1 MFNREIKMNHLNIL
15 RKLPLVIAL
24 SIGLAACNEE
34 NTPKDEV
41 QQPVPTPSANVA
53 LQVFDNST
61 GAQVSTAQ
69 VSVVG
74 SALTTSTNVE
84 GKAQLQKVAVGRSVI
99 KISKMGYADQFI
111 TVDLAD
117 KQELTGVVIQ
127 LIPLQFAGAV
137 SALTGGTINL
147 TASTAQ
153 VVIAPNSLRRAD
165 GQAIQGDVKVSI
177 ALINTAQDVRNMPG
191 DLATQVNNSRAP
203 LESFGA
209 MVIDLRDNTGAKV
222 ELIANQL
229 ANIRIPL
236 MARGT
241 APATIP
247 LFYFDP
253 IRGYWLQDGNRTLT
267 LQQDVSGNW
276 FYAGVSSTLNTVN
289 ADIPYQTTNVAGCL
303 ADSTGKRVANAQ
315 ILLEGKNYSGYSVAK
330 TNSTGEFSIQAKQN
344 STVLISGQSNTLRS
358 NTVEHMVL
366 AANTT
371 LNDCLVLSESNQN
384 VTVRLSWG
392 EEPEDIDSHMIAPD
406 GSHISFEDQGALLQH
421 PFVNLD
427 VDDTQSYGPEIVTLN
442 KLMVGEYHY
451 FVHNYSETSN
461 PGIFGSPIKIEL
473 NSPLG
478 TQIFTPTSG
487 SDESLY
493 WSAFKIR
500 VADNCAIT
508 VIPTRQWLNTEPTA
522 TPVALKYCSK

>member
-1 MFNREIKMNHLNIL
+1 MNYLNVL

-34 NTPKDEV
+34 DTAKNDVE
-41 QQPVPTPSANVA
+41 QPLPTPSANVS
-53 LQVFDNST
+53 LQVFDNTT
-61 GAQVSTAQ
+61 GAQISTAQ
-69 VSVVG
+69 ISVVG
-74 SALTTSTNVE
+74 NSSVTANTNAE
-84 GKAQLQKVAVGRSVI
+84 GKAQLQKLGIGRSVI
-99 KISKMGYADQFI
+99 KISKAGYADQFI
-111 TVDLAD
+111 TVDLTD

-127 LIPLQFAGAV
+127 LIPFQLGGSV
-137 SALTGGTINL
+137 SAVTGGTINL
-147 TASTAQ
+147 TTSTAQ
-153 VVIAPNSLRRAD
+153 VVIPPNSLRRTD
-165 GQAIQGDVKVSI
+165 GQAIQGDVKVNI
-177 ALINTAQDVRNMPG
+177 ALINTAQDIRNMPG

-209 MVIDLRDNTGAKV
+209 MVIDLRDSTGAKV

-236 MARGT
+236 MARGI
-241 APATIP
+241 APTTIP
-247 LFYFDP
+247 LYYFDP
-253 IRGYWLQDGNRTLT
+253 IRGYWLQDGSRTLT
-267 LQQDVSGNW
+267 LQEDVNGNR
-276 FYAGVSSTLNTVN
+276 FYAGASSTLNTVN

-315 ILLEGKNYSGYSVAK
+315 ILLEGKDYSGYSVAR
-330 TNSTGEFSIQAKQN
+330 TNSTGEFSVQAKQN
-344 STVLISGQSNTLRS
+344 STVLINGQSSTLRS
-358 NTVEHMVL
+358 NTVERTVL

-371 LNDCLVLSESNQN
+371 LNECLVLSESNQN

-427 VDDTQSYGPEIVTLN
+427 VDDTQSYGPEIVTLS

-473 NSPLG
+473 NYPLG
-478 TQIFTPTSG
+478 TQIFTPITG
-487 SDESLY
+487 SSESLY

-508 VIPTRQWLNTEPTA
+508 VIPTKQWLNTEPTV
-522 TPVALKYCSK
+522 TPVAIKYCSK

>member
-1 MFNREIKMNHLNIL
+1 MNHLNVL
-15 RKLPLVIAL
+15 TKLPLVIAL
-24 SIGLAACNEE
+24 SIGLAACNDED
-34 NTPKDEV
+34 TAKDDV
-41 QQPVPTPSANVA
+41 QQPVPSASANVA

-61 GAQVSTAQ
+61 GAQISTAQ

-74 SALTTSTNVE
+74 STLSASTNAD

-99 KISKMGYADQFI
+99 KISKTGYADQFI

-127 LIPLQFAGAV
+127 LIPLRLAGAI

-153 VVIAPNSLRRAD
+153 VVIPPNSLRRTD

-209 MVIDLRDNTGAKV
+209 MVIDLRDSTGAKV

-236 MARGT
+236 MARGN

-247 LFYFDP
+247 LYYFDP
-253 IRGYWLQDGNRTLT
+253 IRGYWLQDADRILT
-267 LQQDVSGNW
+267 LQEDVNGNR
-276 FYAGVSSTLNTVN
+276 FYAGTSSTLNAVN

-315 ILLEGKNYSGYSVAK
+315 ILLEGKDYSGYSVAK

-344 STVLISGQSNTLRS
+344 STVLINGQSNTLRS
-358 NTVEHMVL
+358 NTVERVVS
-366 AANTT
+366 ASNTT

-392 EEPEDIDSHMIAPD
+392 EKPSDIDSHVIAPD
-406 GSHISFEDQGALLQH
+406 GSHIYYSEQGALLQH

-427 VDDTQSYGPEIVTLN
+427 VDDTDSYGPEIVTLS

-461 PGIFGSPIKIEL
+461 PGIFGSPIKVEL

-478 TQIFTPTSG
+478 TQIFTPATG
-487 SDESLY
+487 VGEGLY

>member
-1 MFNREIKMNHLNIL
+1 MGSNNAFRITAIMLNGALFNRKIKMNHLNIL

-191 DLATQVNNSRAP
+191 DLATQIGRAH
-203 LESFGA
+203 
-209 MVIDLRDNTGAKV
+209 V
-222 ELIANQL
+222 
-229 ANIRIPL
+229 
-236 MARGT
+236 
-241 APATIP
+241 
-247 LFYFDP
+247 
-253 IRGYWLQDGNRTLT
+253 
-267 LQQDVSGNW
+267 
-276 FYAGVSSTLNTVN
+276 
-289 ADIPYQTTNVAGCL
+289 
-303 ADSTGKRVANAQ
+303 
-315 ILLEGKNYSGYSVAK
+315 
-330 TNSTGEFSIQAKQN
+330 
-344 STVLISGQSNTLRS
+344 
-358 NTVEHMVL
+358 
-366 AANTT
+366 
-371 LNDCLVLSESNQN
+371 
-384 VTVRLSWG
+384 
-392 EEPEDIDSHMIAPD
+392 
-406 GSHISFEDQGALLQH
+406 
-421 PFVNLD
+421 
-427 VDDTQSYGPEIVTLN
+427 
-442 KLMVGEYHY
+442 
-451 FVHNYSETSN
+451 
-461 PGIFGSPIKIEL
+461 
-473 NSPLG
+473 
-478 TQIFTPTSG
+478 
-487 SDESLY
+487 
-493 WSAFKIR
+493 
-500 VADNCAIT
+500 
-508 VIPTRQWLNTEPTA
+508 
-522 TPVALKYCSK
+522 